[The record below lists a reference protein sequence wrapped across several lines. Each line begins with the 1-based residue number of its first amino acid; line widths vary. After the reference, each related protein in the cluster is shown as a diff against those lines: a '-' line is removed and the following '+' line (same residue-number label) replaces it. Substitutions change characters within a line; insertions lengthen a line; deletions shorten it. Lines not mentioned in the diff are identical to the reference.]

1 MFSGVSLALLYS
13 LYHLPIRMRPFPWS
27 HPLPRRSVY
36 CLFAILLAT
45 LGFKQP
51 VGAQSTL
58 ALIPWPQQLE
68 VHEGAWVMTPSTVI
82 VRADSDESEAPAQL
96 LRHYLHGATAF
107 DLPIL
112 ATAGNEDGTRLVFSH
127 DETLQ
132 PEAYRISVTEEEVL
146 MVAASAPGWFHAVQ
160 TVRQLLPPE
169 IEHTDYGLVRQDI
182 AWTVPRVSIEDQPR
196 FSYRGMHLDIARHF
210 QGVPFI
216 KEYIDLLARHKQNV
230 FHWHLTEDQG
240 WRIEINQYPRLTEVG
255 AFRDETLIGR
265 YGSDRYDGTR
275 YGGFY
280 TQDEV
285 REVVAFATARGVT
298 VIPEI
303 ELPGHASAALA
314 AYPELGCTGGPYM
327 VQTTWGIFEDVY
339 CPTDTTFTF
348 LQNVLMEVMAL
359 FPSKYIHIGGDEV
372 PKSTWEASETVAALM
387 AREGLADQHEVQSY
401 FVQRIERFLNGYGRQ
416 IIGWDEILEG
426 GLAPGATVMSWRGIT
441 GGLAAARMQH
451 DVVMTPTSHAYFD
464 YYQAE
469 KEGEPL
475 AIGGFLPLE
484 KVYSYEP
491 IPEELEPE
499 FHQYILG
506 AQGNVWTEY
515 MRSEEKVWYMAFPRA
530 LAMAEVGWL
539 QPERKNFNHFQIRA
553 KATLDRLRLRG
564 VTGRAID

>member
-1 MFSGVSLALLYS
+1 MQGDLLSS
-13 LYHLPIRMRPFPWS
+13 LYHLPILMRRFAWS
-27 HPLPRRSVY
+27 QTLPRRSVY
-36 CLFAILLAT
+36 GLFVVLVAM
-45 LGFKQP
+45 LGYQQTAL
-51 VGAQSTL
+51 GQSTL
-58 ALIPWPQQLE
+58 DLIPWPQQLE
-68 VHEGAWVMTPSTVI
+68 VHEGVWVMTASTVI
-82 VRADSDESEAPAQL
+82 VRADNDASEAPAQL
-96 LRHYLHGATAF
+96 LRHYLHGATAY
-107 DLPIL
+107 DLPIISE
-112 ATAGNEDGTRLVFSH
+112 AGGEDVSRLVFAH
-127 DETLQ
+127 DETLG
-132 PEAYRISVTEEEVL
+132 PEAYRISVTEEEVQ
-146 MVAASAPGWFHAVQ
+146 MFAGGAPGWFHAVQ

-182 AWTVPRVSIEDQPR
+182 EWTVPRVSIEDQPR

-210 QGVPFI
+210 QEVSFV

-255 AFRDETLIGR
+255 AYRDETLVGR

-280 TQDEV
+280 TQDEI
-285 REVVAFATARGVT
+285 REVVAFAAARGVT

-314 AYPELGCTGGPYM
+314 AYPELGCTGGPYK

-339 CPTDTTFTF
+339 CPTEATFTF
-348 LQNVLMEVMAL
+348 LENVLMEVMAL

-372 PKSTWEASETVAALM
+372 PKSTWEASEAVAALM

-426 GLAPGATVMSWRGIT
+426 GLAPGATVMSWRGIS
-441 GGLAAARMQH
+441 GGLAAARMEH

-539 QPERKNFNHFQIRA
+539 QPDRKNFDHFQARA

>member
-1 MFSGVSLALLYS
+1 
-13 LYHLPIRMRPFPWS
+13 LPIIS
-27 HPLPRRSVY
+27 E
-36 CLFAILLAT
+36 
-45 LGFKQP
+45 
-51 VGAQSTL
+51 VG
-58 ALIPWPQQLE
+58 
-68 VHEGAWVMTPSTVI
+68 G
-82 VRADSDESEAPAQL
+82 
-96 LRHYLHGATAF
+96 
-107 DLPIL
+107 
-112 ATAGNEDGTRLVFSH
+112 EDVSRLVFAH
-127 DETLQ
+127 DETLG
-132 PEAYRISVTEEEVL
+132 PEAYRISVTEEEVQ
-146 MVAASAPGWFHAVQ
+146 MFAGGAPGWFHAVQ

-182 AWTVPRVSIEDQPR
+182 EWTVPRVSIEDQPR

-210 QGVPFI
+210 QEVSFV

-255 AFRDETLIGR
+255 AYRDETLVGR

-285 REVVAFATARGVT
+285 REVVAFAAARGVT

-314 AYPELGCTGGPYM
+314 AYPELGCTGGPYK

-339 CPTDTTFTF
+339 CPTEATFTF
-348 LQNVLMEVMAL
+348 LENVLMEVMAL

-372 PKSTWEASETVAALM
+372 PKSTWEASEAVAALM

-426 GLAPGATVMSWRGIT
+426 GLAPGATVMSWRGIS
-441 GGLAAARMQH
+441 GGLAAARMEH

-539 QPERKNFNHFQIRA
+539 QPDRKNFDHFQARA

>member
-1 MFSGVSLALLYS
+1 MQGDLLSS
-13 LYHLPIRMRPFPWS
+13 LYPLPIRMKLLAWS
-27 HPLPRRSVY
+27 QTLPRRSVY
-36 CLFAILLAT
+36 GLFVVLAAMFGYQQT
-45 LGFKQP
+45 ALG
-51 VGAQSTL
+51 QSTL
-58 ALIPWPQQLE
+58 DLIPWPQQLE
-68 VHEGAWVMTPSTVI
+68 VHEGVWVMTPSTVI
-82 VRADSDESEAPAQL
+82 VRADNDASEAPAQL
-96 LRHYLHGATAF
+96 LRHYLHGATAY

-112 ATAGNEDGTRLVFSH
+112 SEVRGEDVSRLVFAN
-127 DETLQ
+127 DETLG
-132 PEAYRISVTEEEVL
+132 PEAYRISVTEEEVQ
-146 MVAASAPGWFHAVQ
+146 MFAGGAPGWFHAVQ

-182 AWTVPRVSIEDQPR
+182 EWTVPRVSIEDQPR

-210 QGVPFI
+210 QEVSFV

-255 AFRDETLIGR
+255 AYRDETLVGR

-285 REVVAFATARGVT
+285 REVVAFAAARGVT

-314 AYPELGCTGGPYM
+314 AYPELGCTGGPYK

-339 CPTDTTFTF
+339 CPTEATFTF
-348 LQNVLMEVMAL
+348 LENVLMEVMAL

-372 PKSTWEASETVAALM
+372 PKSTWEVSEAVAALM

-426 GLAPGATVMSWRGIT
+426 GLAPGATVMSWRGIS
-441 GGLAAARMQH
+441 GGLAAARMEH

-539 QPERKNFNHFQIRA
+539 QPDRKNFDHFQARA

-564 VTGRAID
+564 VTGRVID